1 MELESDATP
10 IVIPR
15 SDVLDGL
22 VTLAT
27 RLLMAQLFLIA
38 GVRKIFGWST
48 TIKYMGTHL
57 PAPEVLIYAVVIMEV
72 GGGAMLVLGWRTRQ
86 VAALLAVFTLLAG
99 LFFHQFWAVP
109 DAQYVAQLN
118 NFLKNIAIVG
128 GLLMLVLHG
137 GGKLSVDGR

>member
-38 GVRKIFGWST
+38 LRLPMSAWPVRGLVVRQAKGVQAW
-48 TIKYMGTHL
+48 
-57 PAPEVLIYAVVIMEV
+57 PA
-72 GGGAMLVLGWRTRQ
+72 
-86 VAALLAVFTLLAG
+86 
-99 LFFHQFWAVP
+99 
-109 DAQYVAQLN
+109 
-118 NFLKNIAIVG
+118 
-128 GLLMLVLHG
+128 
-137 GGKLSVDGR
+137 LS